1 VISVA
6 ESLFTGIE
14 IEFADGKKRL
24 IKPLTIRQLRKF
36 VKLIDGLDANMTSL
50 SDEDI
55 DRMLDAAA
63 VIVERCDPELAEDHD
78 RLEEAVDLVVFNAMV
93 SVAMGTDPNA

>member
-1 VISVA
+1 VA
-6 ESLFTGIE
+6 NSLFVGTE

-36 VKLIDGLDANMTSL
+36 VKLVDGLDANMTSL

-55 DRMLDAAA
+55 DKMLEAAA
-63 VIVERCDPELAEDHD
+63 VIIEKSDAKLAEDKES
-78 RLEEAVDLVVFNAMV
+78 LEDAVDIVVFNALV
-93 SVAMGTDPNA
+93 SIAMGTDPNV